1 MGSRY
6 FARRAMQALVT
17 ILLVLVLNFI
27 LFRSLPGSPER
38 ILLRNPRISAAAL
51 ENQRQKWGLD
61 EPLLPITIDLGP
73 GGPRLVE
80 FPASL
85 TDNQLFAYIG
95 STLQGDLGLS
105 FQFRGRSVADVI
117 ADKFGPT
124 LLLFGLGEVIAIVLG
139 LGLGA
144 LAGWRRGSKADY
156 AGTSVSLVL
165 YSMPYFWLGMLLLVF
180 FAGTLRWF
188 PTSGMVTAGVT
199 HASIVDQLI
208 DIGRHLVLP
217 VTTVGLGL
225 IGQYSL
231 VMRSAVVEVLA
242 EDYVQT
248 ARAKG
253 LRGAHILRHHVL
265 PNAMLPT
272 VTLVAINLGYI
283 VAGAITVEQVFSW
296 PGLGTLTV
304 DALRTRD
311 YPMMQGVFL
320 VLSISVVLANFVAD
334 LLYGLLDPR
343 VRS

>member
-6 FARRAMQALVT
+6 FARRTAQALFT
-17 ILLVLVLNFI
+17 IVLVLVLNFI

-51 ENQRQKWGLD
+51 EAQRVRWGLD
-61 EPLLPITIDLGP
+61 DPLLPIDIDFGP
-73 GGPRLVE
+73 SGPRLVD
-80 FPASL
+80 FPNSL
-85 TDNQLFAYIG
+85 TDNQLVAYIG

-105 FQFRGRSVADVI
+105 FQFRGRAVSDVI
-117 ADKFGPT
+117 AEKMGPT
-124 LLLFGLGEVIAIVLG
+124 LLLFGLGEAIAIVVG
-139 LGLGA
+139 LSLGA
-144 LAGWRRGSKADY
+144 LAGWKRGSAADY
-156 AGTSVSLVL
+156 GGTSLSLIL

-188 PTSGMVTAGVT
+188 PTSGMVTAGVDWGNP
-199 HASIVDQLI
+199 VDQLI

-217 VTTVGLGL
+217 VTTVALGL

-231 VMRSAVVEVLA
+231 VMRSALVDVLA

-272 VTLVAINLGYI
+272 VTLISINLGYI

-334 LLYGLLDPR
+334 LVYGLLDPR
-343 VRS
+343 VRT

>member
-1 MGSRY
+1 MSSRY
-6 FARRAMQALVT
+6 LGRRAFQALVT
-17 ILLVLVLNFI
+17 ILLVVILNFI

-61 EPLLPITIDLGP
+61 EPLLPLDIEIDD
-73 GGPRLVE
+73 GGIHLVD

-85 TDNQLFAYIG
+85 TDNQLVAYLV
-95 STLQGDLGLS
+95 STAQLDLGPS
-105 FQFRGRSVADVI
+105 FQFRGRAVSEVI
-117 ADKFGPT
+117 GEKMGPT
-124 LLLFGLGEVIAIVLG
+124 LLLFGLGEAIAIVIG
-139 LGLGA
+139 LALGA

-156 AGTSVSLVL
+156 AGTTTSLVL
-165 YSMPYFWLGMLLLVF
+165 YSMPYFWLGMILLVI
-180 FAGTLRWF
+180 FAGSLRWF
-188 PTSGMVTAGVT
+188 PTSGMVTAGVRHDT
-199 HASIVDQLI
+199 IIAQLY
-208 DIGRHLVLP
+208 DVGRHLVLP
-217 VTTVGLGL
+217 VTTVALGL
-225 IGQYSL
+225 IGQYAL
-231 VMRSAVVEVLA
+231 VMRSAIVDVLA

-253 LRGAHILRHHVL
+253 LPGGFILRQHVL

-272 VTLVAINLGYI
+272 VTLIAINLGYL

-296 PGLGTLTV
+296 PGLGTLTI

-334 LLYGLLDPR
+334 LIYGFLDPR
-343 VRS
+343 VRT